1 MLGAIKVQLAIEDS
15 SLEQVVDLIMKKRG
29 YVPENQIVG
38 RTISIQEFAQK
49 YAKPHGSAWVKR
61 NILYPFEPD
70 WCSNIHPG
78 RGGKMTIFE
87 YPAAIWMNEHRKE
100 INWDAK

>member
-1 MLGAIKVQLAIEDS
+1 MMTMQLQINDTELQKA
-15 SLEQVVDLIMKKRG
+15 VDQIMKERG
-29 YVPENQIVG
+29 YVPEEQLQG

-49 YAKPHGSAWVKR
+49 YAKPHGAAWVKR
-61 NILYPFEPD
+61 NILYPFQPD

-100 INWDAK
+100 IDWDAK

>member
-1 MLGAIKVQLAIEDS
+1 MTMQLVINDTELQKA
-15 SLEQVVDLIMKKRG
+15 VDQIMKERG
-29 YVPENQIVG
+29 YVPEEQLQG
-38 RTISIQEFAQK
+38 RTISIDEFAKK
-49 YAKPHGSAWVKR
+49 YAKPHGQAWVKR
-61 NILYPFEPD
+61 NILYQFQPD

-100 INWDAK
+100 IDWDAK

>member
-1 MLGAIKVQLAIEDS
+1 MTMQLQINDTELQKA
-15 SLEQVVDLIMKKRG
+15 VDQIMKERG
-29 YVPENQIVG
+29 YVPEEQLQG
-38 RTISIQEFAQK
+38 RTISIKEFAQK
-49 YAKPHGSAWVKR
+49 YAKPHGTAWVKR

-87 YPAAIWMNEHRKE
+87 QDAAIWMQKHRKE
-100 INWDAK
+100 IDWDAK

>member
-1 MLGAIKVQLAIEDS
+1 MQLAVEDS

-29 YVPENQIVG
+29 YVPESQIVG
-38 RTISIQEFAQK
+38 RTISIQDFAKK
-49 YAKPHGSAWVKR
+49 YAKPHGGDWVKR

-87 YPAAIWMNEHRKE
+87 YPAAVWMNEHRKE
-100 INWDAK
+100 IDWNAK

>member
-1 MLGAIKVQLAIEDS
+1 MELTISEDE
-15 SLEQVVDLIMKKRG
+15 LTNAVDEVMAKRG

-49 YAKPHGSAWVKR
+49 YAQPHGSAWVKR
-61 NILYPFEPD
+61 NILYPFQPD

-100 INWDAK
+100 IDWDAK

>member
-1 MLGAIKVQLAIEDS
+1 MELTISEDE
-15 SLEQVVDLIMKKRG
+15 LTNAVDEVMAKRG

-49 YAKPHGSAWVKR
+49 YCYPHGSAWVKR
-61 NILYPFEPD
+61 NILYPFQPD

-87 YPAAIWMNEHRKE
+87 YPAAIWMQQHRKE
-100 INWDAK
+100 IDWDAK

>member
-1 MLGAIKVQLAIEDS
+1 MELTISEDE
-15 SLEQVVDLIMKKRG
+15 LTNAVDEVMAKRG
-29 YVPENQIVG
+29 YVPIEQLVG
-38 RTISIQEFAQK
+38 KTISIQEFAQK

-87 YPAAIWMNEHRKE
+87 QDAAIWMQKHRKE
-100 INWDAK
+100 IDWDAK

>member
-1 MLGAIKVQLAIEDS
+1 MMTMQLQINDTELQKA
-15 SLEQVVDLIMKKRG
+15 VDQIMKERG
-29 YVPENQIVG
+29 YVPEEQLQG
-38 RTISIQEFAQK
+38 RTISIDEFAKK

-61 NILYPFEPD
+61 NILYPFKPD

-87 YPAAIWMNEHRKE
+87 YPAAIWMNKHRKE
-100 INWDAK
+100 IDWNAK

>member
-1 MLGAIKVQLAIEDS
+1 MMTMQLQINDTELQKA
-15 SLEQVVDLIMKKRG
+15 VDQIMKSRG
-29 YVPENQIVG
+29 YVPEEQLQG
-38 RTISIQEFAQK
+38 RTISIDEFAKK

-87 YPAAIWMNEHRKE
+87 YPAAIWMQKHRKE
-100 INWDAK
+100 IDWDAK